1 MREMQM
7 QRLRMILETVCLR
20 GVSRG
25 DEVRQ
30 ASLGSA
36 GGRRG
41 RVRGLLG
48 REVSKILVVVPE
60 PTPVVPIPVL

>member
-20 GVSRG
+20 GVN
-25 DEVRQ
+25 EVRQ
-30 ASLGSA
+30 VSLGLA

-41 RVRGLLG
+41 RVRSLLG
-48 REVSKILVVVPE
+48 REASKILVVVPE
-60 PTPVVPIPVL
+60 PTPLVPISVL